1 MDSEQVYFVI
11 KHLMQSCETTT
22 YNCYFRV
29 YHTGQNKNKLKARPN
44 RKDIQDIK
52 SSAIEL
58 KNHFPKE
65 IFPQIKKNTHI
76 IFTKNI

>member
-1 MDSEQVYFVI
+1 
-11 KHLMQSCETTT
+11 MQDTTT

-52 SSAIEL
+52 SSTTEL
-58 KNHFPKE
+58 KNNFPKE
-65 IFPQIKKNTHI
+65 IFPQIKKKHTHNI
-76 IFTKNI
+76 YKKYLIKNIL